1 MLMGAEKT
9 GLDGIQVAAAP
20 TKAQKQWGR
29 QRVRERLQRQPALLF
44 WAAHKVRLP
53 LGISAEEFVSELT
66 IRVVSVGYKYDKTK
80 GAFTTWLLWQ
90 ARAVRTQL
98 MRHSEAQCRASTT
111 VSIEDL
117 TNVIPCSGDH
127 FGWVR
132 REHDRATVVKVM
144 TGISPRDRIICKHLM
159 SGLSM
164 TETGAKVGMSRQAV
178 CYAVDRLRE
187 KVRRIGIT
195 WEAA

>member
-1 MLMGAEKT
+1 MGAEKT

-29 QRVRERLQRQPALLF
+29 RRVRERLQRQPALLF
-44 WAAHKVRLP
+44 WAAHRVRPP
-53 LGISAEEFVSELT
+53 LGISVEEFVSELT
-66 IRVVSVGYKYDKTK
+66 IRVVHAGYRYDKTK
-80 GAFTTWLLWQ
+80 GAFSTWLLWQ

-98 MRHSEAQCRASTT
+98 RRYAEAQCRTSTT

-117 TNVIPCSGDH
+117 TNVIPCGGDH

-132 REHDRATVVKVM
+132 REHNRATVVKVM

-159 SGLSM
+159 AGLSM

-187 KVRRIGIT
+187 KARRIGIT

>member
-1 MLMGAEKT
+1 
-9 GLDGIQVAAAP
+9 
-20 TKAQKQWGR
+20 
-29 QRVRERLQRQPALLF
+29 
-44 WAAHKVRLP
+44 
-53 LGISAEEFVSELT
+53 
-66 IRVVSVGYKYDKTK
+66 
-80 GAFTTWLLWQ
+80 
-90 ARAVRTQL
+90 